1 MVVVRRVYI
10 LLVSAISLQA
20 VVWAI
25 IVLLRNLLLSELNA
39 PASTIALQTA
49 VIVVGLPIFLVHWL
63 WAQRLADADQ
73 EERVAALR
81 RFYLVGVMAAFVM
94 PFAANTFS
102 LLQIILRQLLGV
114 QRPFLGHPTDSL
126 AASFIYYGAAMLTL
140 TLFWLYQRYVLQQDS
155 RRQQSAETALQAL
168 ALRLY
173 IFAFTAAGLAMTG
186 TALVLLLRWL
196 LYQLG
201 DVAATVATT
210 SSLANELTRLLVGLG
225 LWLIFWLRAQRLFSD
240 GPEMERESALRK
252 LYLYT
257 AVFLGT
263 VTVVASA
270 TTILAGI
277 LRRLLRVPTSG
288 NVREPLAVLLVMGV
302 VWAYHAAILYNDS
315 RQSAERPQQASIRRL
330 YRYLVAGV
338 GLLALFIGLGG
349 VVSIFFFVLD
359 GDPFIGSLRQA
370 LAWFIAAIMAGG
382 LVWLLPWRQIQAE
395 AAGESA
401 DGQAE
406 RHALVRKI
414 YLYLFI
420 FMATMVVLGTVVY
433 IVSQLVEL
441 LLGSRSPI
449 RLLRDLGLA
458 LAYSLLAVGLWLYH
472 GTILRRDNQAAVQEE
487 RAGLS
492 TLRVAILSGDQPVLM
507 ERLRQG
513 LQQKLPEL
521 PLYPLPP
528 AGSLAGETVPDTI
541 PDTAVLAE
549 ADLII
554 SPATLALY
562 DGQAELAA
570 AVASSPAYKLFVPVS
585 QPDCL
590 WLGVENLEETAVIKQ
605 AEQVIQQMAAGESV
619 SLARSLGIGTILAL
633 IVGGCILLSFLSW
646 LIDLLAINLF

>member
-1 MVVVRRVYI
+1 MVVVRRVYV

-39 PASTIALQTA
+39 PPSTIALQTA

-63 WAQRLADADQ
+63 WAQRLAGDDE

-81 RFYLVGVMAAFVM
+81 RFYLVGIMAAFVA
-94 PFAANTFS
+94 PFAANSFS
-102 LLQIILRQLLGV
+102 LLQILLRQLLGV
-114 QRPFLGHPTDSL
+114 QRPFLNHPTDSL
-126 AASFIYYGAAMLTL
+126 AASFIYYGAALLTL
-140 TLFWLYQRYVLQQDS
+140 ALFWLYQRHVFQQDR
-155 RRQQSAETALQAL
+155 RRQQSGETALQAL
-168 ALRLY
+168 APRSY
-173 IFAFTAAGLAMTG
+173 IFAFAAAGLTMAS

-201 DVAATVATT
+201 DVAAAVATT

-270 TTILAGI
+270 TAILAGI
-277 LRRLLRVPTSG
+277 LSRLLRAPTIG
-288 NVREPLAVLLVMGV
+288 NVREPLAALIVMGV
-302 VWAYHAAILYNDS
+302 VWAYHAAVLYSDS
-315 RQSAERPQQASIRRL
+315 RQSAELPQQASIRRL

-338 GLLALFIGLGG
+338 GLLALLIGLGG

-359 GDPFIGSLRQA
+359 GDPFIGNLRQA

-382 LVWLLPWRQIQAE
+382 LVWLLPWRQIQVE
-395 AAGESA
+395 AAGENGA
-401 DGQAE
+401 GQAA

-414 YLYLFI
+414 YLYLFV
-420 FMATMVVLGTVVY
+420 FMATMVVLGTVIY

-441 LLGSRSPI
+441 LLGSRSTAS
-449 RLLRDLGLA
+449 LLRDLGLA

-472 GTILRRDNQAAVQEE
+472 GTILRSDNRAAVQAE

-492 TLRVAILSGDQPVLM
+492 TMRVAILSGDQPALM

-521 PLYPLPP
+521 QLHPAQP
-528 AGSLAGETVPDTI
+528 AGSLPGESVPDTI

-562 DGQAELAA
+562 NGQAELAA
-570 AVASSPAYKLFVPVS
+570 AVASSSAYKLFVPVS
-585 QPDCL
+585 QQDCL
-590 WLGVENLEETAVIKQ
+590 WLGVENLDETAVIKQ
-605 AEQVIQQMAAGESV
+605 AEEVIQKMAAGKSV
-619 SLARSLGIGTILAL
+619 SLTRSLGIGTIVAL
-633 IVGGCILLSFLSW
+633 IVGGCILLSFLSL
-646 LIDLLAINLF
+646 LIDLLATNLF

>member
-1 MVVVRRVYI
+1 MVVVRRVYV

-25 IVLLRNLLLSELNA
+25 IVLLRNLLLRELNA
-39 PASTIALQTA
+39 PPSTIALQTA
-49 VIVVGLPIFLVHWL
+49 VIVVGLPLFLAHWL
-63 WAQRLADADQ
+63 WAQRLADDDQ
-73 EERVAALR
+73 EERVAGLR
-81 RFYLVGVMAAFVM
+81 RFYLVGVMAAFVV
-94 PFAANTFS
+94 PFAANAFS
-102 LLQIILRQLLGV
+102 LLQGVLRQLLRV
-114 QRPFLGHPTDSL
+114 ERPFLNHPTDSL

-140 TLFWLYQRYVLQQDS
+140 ALFWLYQRHVFQQDR
-155 RRQQSAETALQAL
+155 RRQQSADTALQAL

-173 IFAFTAAGLAMTG
+173 IYAFTAAGLAMTG

-196 LYQLG
+196 LYQFG
-201 DVAATVATT
+201 DVAAAVATPG
-210 SSLANELTRLLVGLG
+210 SLANELTRLLVGLG
-225 LWLIFWLRAQRLFSD
+225 LWLVFWLRAQRLFSD

-277 LRRLLRVPTSG
+277 LSRLLRAPTSG
-288 NVREPLAVLLVMGV
+288 NVREPLAVLIVMGV
-302 VWAYHAAILYNDS
+302 VWAYHAAVLYSDS

-330 YRYLVAGV
+330 YRYLVASV

-395 AAGESA
+395 AAGENA

-406 RHALVRKI
+406 RHALIRKI

-441 LLGSRSPI
+441 LLGSRSTT

-472 GTILRRDNQAAVQEE
+472 GTILRHDNRAAAREE

-492 TLRVAILSGDQPVLM
+492 TLRVAILSGDQPALM
-507 ERLRQG
+507 ARLRQG

-521 PLYPLPP
+521 QLHPARP
-528 AGSLAGETVPDTI
+528 AGSLSGETVPDTI

-554 SPATLALY
+554 SPATLALH
-562 DGQAELAA
+562 GEQAELAA
-570 AVASSPAYKLFVPVS
+570 ALAGSPAYKLFVPVS
-585 QPDCL
+585 QPNYL
-590 WLGVENLEETAVIKQ
+590 WLGVENLDETAVIKQ
-605 AEQVIQQMAAGESV
+605 AVQVIQQIAGGESV

-633 IVGGCILLSFLSW
+633 IVGGCILLTFLSM
-646 LIDLLAINLF
+646 LIDLLATNLF

>member
-1 MVVVRRVYI
+1 MVVVRRVYV

-39 PASTIALQTA
+39 PPSTIALQTA

-63 WAQRLADADQ
+63 WAQRLADDDQ

-81 RFYLVGVMAAFVM
+81 RFYLVGIMAAFVV
-94 PFAANTFS
+94 PFAANAFS
-102 LLQIILRQLLGV
+102 LLQVILRQLLGV
-114 QRPFLGHPTDSL
+114 ERPFLGHPTDSL

-140 TLFWLYQRYVLQQDS
+140 ALFWLYQRHVFQQDR
-155 RRQQSAETALQAL
+155 RRQQGGETALQAL

-173 IFAFTAAGLAMTG
+173 IFAFAAAGLAMTS

-196 LYQLG
+196 LYQFG
-201 DVAATVATT
+201 DVAAAAVATT
-210 SSLANELTRLLVGLG
+210 SSLANELTRLLIGLG

-277 LRRLLRVPTSG
+277 LSRLLRAPTSG
-288 NVREPLAVLLVMGV
+288 NVREPLAVLIVMGV
-302 VWAYHAAILYNDS
+302 VWAYHAAVLYSDS

-338 GLLALFIGLGG
+338 GLLALLIGLGG

-395 AAGESA
+395 AAGENA

-420 FMATMVVLGTVVY
+420 FMATMVVLGTVIY

-441 LLGSRSPI
+441 LLGSRSTAS
-449 RLLRDLGLA
+449 LLRDLGLA

-472 GTILRRDNQAAVQEE
+472 GTILRRDNRAAVQEE

-492 TLRVAILSGDQPVLM
+492 TLRVAILSGDQPALM

-521 PLYPLPP
+521 QLHRLPP
-528 AGSLAGETVPDTI
+528 AGSLAGETVPT
-541 PDTAVLAE
+541 PYRTR
-549 ADLII
+549 
-554 SPATLALY
+554 P
-562 DGQAELAA
+562 
-570 AVASSPAYKLFVPVS
+570 F
-585 QPDCL
+585 
-590 WLGVENLEETAVIKQ
+590 WLRPI
-605 AEQVIQQMAAGESV
+605 
-619 SLARSLGIGTILAL
+619 
-633 IVGGCILLSFLSW
+633 
-646 LIDLLAINLF
+646 